1 MNKQYKIRKMI
12 LLVVLVISIFSCSK
26 DNDFVSKIE
35 QINKDNATTNI
46 PTYNKEYPLYKESY
60 LNQRSGIVFWWHD
73 NINPAWPYISNVDFF
88 ISAPNTSQQWFG
100 SHAYYD
106 INNDGYQD
114 ILTVY
119 HFSPSPNIQPEPELV
134 WLINKGD
141 NLNFTKSTIYFNQNT
156 KNITA
161 HKILKT
167 DVNNDNI
174 VDFILLGV
182 IENPG
187 SYGGTFT
194 VLIGKSNGTY
204 DINNIPN
211 PNSYW
216 FHNGACGDLNG
227 DGFVDVIT
235 ATFIWW
241 GDGKGNFT
249 KTFNQH
255 KTDMAGYYNWT
266 TSPLVYEILDIN
278 KDGWNDLILRGPQKP
293 TTIVLNNKGKFDET
307 NQTITLPSVEFKNV
321 LDIEIIDFDKDG
333 DLDIL
338 ELAQLGGEPD
348 GIIQF
353 DAKYSVSKI
362 IVYYN
367 NNLSFKAD
375 ENILSESLDGNWMY
389 GDMDKYGWSTFKFDD
404 IDGDGID
411 EILSESYQDGTYN
424 ALKKVGEAW
433 KKITITFR
441 K

>member
-1 MNKQYKIRKMI
+1 
-12 LLVVLVISIFSCSK
+12 
-26 DNDFVSKIE
+26 
-35 QINKDNATTNI
+35 
-46 PTYNKEYPLYKESY
+46 
-60 LNQRSGIVFWWHD
+60 
-73 NINPAWPYISNVDFF
+73 
-88 ISAPNTSQQWFG
+88 
-100 SHAYYD
+100 
-106 INNDGYQD
+106 
-114 ILTVY
+114 
-119 HFSPSPNIQPEPELV
+119 
-134 WLINKGD
+134 
-141 NLNFTKSTIYFNQNT
+141 
-156 KNITA
+156 
-161 HKILKT
+161 
-167 DVNNDNI
+167 
-174 VDFILLGV
+174 
-182 IENPG
+182 
-187 SYGGTFT
+187 
-194 VLIGKSNGTY
+194 
-204 DINNIPN
+204 
-211 PNSYW
+211 
-216 FHNGACGDLNG
+216 
-227 DGFVDVIT
+227 
-235 ATFIWW
+235 
-241 GDGKGNFT
+241 
-249 KTFNQH
+249 
-255 KTDMAGYYNWT
+255 MAGYYNWT